1 VLGVSENVEIK
12 ENMEEN
18 KRILKILKEIDP
30 SFSENNKIIKIDFNQ
45 IQRKNKEKI
54 NRISIKYKN
63 IKFIMEIDTFDIIL
77 RIYKGKNIII
87 HELIPIK
94 YLLYKDD
101 FNEDIEYLKMEN
113 PNEINKIKKDILMRE
128 TRELLTLLKYKEIEK
143 LGKNIYK
150 MNSKKLLMRIL
161 KWIFPYNEFK
171 FI

>member
-1 VLGVSENVEIK
+1 MKEI
-12 ENMEEN
+12 E
-18 KRILKILKEIDP
+18 ILKEIDP
-30 SFSENNKIIKIDFNQ
+30 EFSDSENNKIIKINYND
-45 IQRKNKEKI
+45 IQRKNREKI

-63 IKFIMEIDTFDIIL
+63 NIKFTIEIDTLNIIL
-77 RIYKGKNIII
+77 RIYKGKNIVI

-113 PNEINKIKKDILMRE
+113 PNEIKEIKKEIGLRHS
-128 TRELLTLLKYKEIEK
+128 RELLMLMKYKEIEK
-143 LGKNIYK
+143 LGKNLYK